1 MDYFLAA
8 IGITIVFICF
18 LAVFYK
24 DDFLDDELR
33 SDKDA

>member
-1 MDYFLAA
+1 MNYFLAA

-24 DDFLDDELR
+24 DDFLGDELR
-33 SDKDA
+33 GGKDA

>member
-1 MDYFLAA
+1 MDYFLGA

-18 LAVFYK
+18 LSVFYK

-33 SDKDA
+33 GDKDA